1 MYLDIKEL
9 SKRKYK
15 SNLKNKF
22 FMKILLSLILIIII
36 GTTIWLFYGEMDV
49 VIKANGVINNKENIS
64 YIYSI
69 KGCYVK
75 RLLKNDINR
84 VEKEQLLFSLSNPEL
99 MERKKYIENKIDLIE
114 NKIGDLL
121 KIITILRSKNSNVE
135 LKTELFKNELKSIQ
149 NKIKHL
155 KNNIKLKEDNYN
167 KLKKFSGLSIS
178 ENKLVKEK
186 NEIDNLRYELNEY
199 KQNKIIDLEK
209 RICSYE
215 DKLIKKEIELANI
228 NNNLKKYIIYAPKSS
243 KIEYINNYNI
253 GDYIPG
259 GVKIMRIIPQDYN
272 SYIVELVI
280 KNKDILKLNTGDKVK
295 YKIASYPYKE
305 FGIAEGKILKIDSA
319 ATEVNGNNYIYKV
332 KATIG
337 NSLKKGDIKNYVQY
351 KNGMLTKASI
361 MIRERKIIYYI
372 LEKLDFLTPGVL

>member
-69 KGCYVK
+69 KGGYVK
-75 RLLKNDINR
+75 RLLKDDINR

-228 NNNLKKYIIYAPKSS
+228 NNNLKKYIIYAPISG